1 VSSPWAG
8 THQYHP
14 AGHDVR
20 PAAAQACALMCHAL
34 LPAVS
39 LTTLTFV
46 TVLAVVK
53 PGAAPRERPERVRLL
68 IFSAVV
74 SDGVE
79 PVRSQGERPATAD
92 QPHSRGGS

>member
-68 IFSAVV
+68 IFPQWCRMASSPFVAK
-74 SDGVE
+74 
-79 PVRSQGERPATAD
+79 VRDRQRPD
-92 QPHSRGGS
+92 QSHPRRTS